1 MAHAHY
7 LVAEKAT
14 GWFITME
21 ESSYGPFPGGRNG
34 ALIAAVQAAQQAGK
48 DGHDAHVRL
57 RAADGTV
64 NTAWTFGSD
73 PYPPPWAEEVR
84 QEAAAP
90 RRSTSR
96 PAALAD
102 AVAAPR
108 QPAAGGAT

>member
-73 PYPPPWAEEVR
+73 PYPPPWAEEAR
-84 QEAAAP
+84 NEAATP
-90 RRSTSR
+90 RRASSR
-96 PAALAD
+96 PAVLAG
-102 AVAAPR
+102 VSAAAGP
-108 QPAAGGAT
+108 PAAGGGA

>member
-73 PYPPPWAEEVR
+73 PYPPSWAEEVR
-84 QEAAAP
+84 HEAATP

-96 PAALAD
+96 PAALVD
-102 AVAAPR
+102 AVAAAR
-108 QPAAGGAT
+108 QPAPGGGA

>member
-21 ESSYGPFPGGRNG
+21 ESSYGPFPGGRTG

-57 RAADGTV
+57 RAADGSV
-64 NTAWTFGSD
+64 DTAWTFGSD
-73 PYPPPWAEEVR
+73 PYPPPWVEQMRLDAIP
-84 QEAAAP
+84 P

-96 PAALAD
+96 PAPLSEPASASKVP
-102 AVAAPR
+102 AEGVA
-108 QPAAGGAT
+108 